1 MRVYL
6 IILALFLVQ
15 CSTIKNTVSSNE
27 QNRSMASS
35 KMILDKSGYLYD
47 PQDRS
52 CDGYPRLQVETM
64 PGTCLGMVL
73 PRDRA
78 LDPTTNKG
86 FVKPRTILPIANTNS
101 FFVVDMGG
109 WAPKNGRL
117 FLLKPGSSGYELKLL
132 KAGLENPH
140 GLRLGPD
147 GYVYIGERTQIS
159 KFHFVKGQ
167 ITDWQLVIGNIPRKE
182 GYMHPL
188 SQFVFDPRNGDLYIN
203 SGSPSDH
210 CIVQGTGAYKT
221 CPEEEAQGN
230 GAIYRVPAEA
240 LKNVPKGGVK
250 FFEVAAKGLRNSM
263 AMAISDQGYLVQ
275 GENSRDFPELEEP
288 YEEMNVIDL
297 DNGRGYHYGWPYCY
311 DFHATSPEWLFPE
324 NKKLPIHK
332 QFTKPVDCAQ
342 LSPQSVGEYQAPYAL
357 MPPHVAPLHA
367 DYYRG
372 SMFADLFGGKLLFT
386 WHGYQ
391 PTGHRLVAY
400 SVDSKGLPIT
410 KSADKNTT
418 FNFNQQGACPARKQ
432 FQPHGGMDRQAPYQE
447 IISKWN
453 EVKGVRPKGAPVA
466 FSEAADGSLWIVEDR
481 ENRTIV
487 RLARTQTANYQEPC
501 DRSSVN
507 APDPQ
512 IQLLAWRSA
521 IKSKPE
527 LDYGYRLV
535 QTELIQKNCL
545 GCHGNIESQDIAQ
558 DRFSNLDFLV
568 KNEWISPRNLEK
580 SKLFGSIARSE
591 GYTPMPPADKE
602 QFYGTPEGE
611 RLNKIVS
618 EWVNA
623 LPMDIEKSYARF
635 TVQDK
640 RNIRIQ
646 PSTSAKACGQFS
658 AGDIVYIDPRPSMEV
673 TSDGYKWSRVYLIPS
688 HSRLY
693 KQTCVAPED
702 GVYYIAR

>member
-1 MRVYL
+1 MRIL
-6 IILALFLVQ
+6 LLALALCLVQ
-15 CSTIKNTVSSNE
+15 CTSVNNSAIP
-27 QNRSMASS
+27 QARQAASS

-78 LDPTTNKG
+78 LDPATQKG
-86 FVKPRTILPIANTNS
+86 FIKPRTIVQIPGSKS
-101 FFVVDMGG
+101 FLVVDMGG

-117 FLLKPGSSGYELKLL
+117 FLLNPGSGGNYELKLL

-147 GYVYIGERTQIS
+147 GYFYIGERVQIS
-159 KFHFVKGQ
+159 KFHFVNGQ
-167 ITDWQLVIGNIPRKE
+167 VTDWKLVIGNIPRKE

-210 CIVQGTGAYKT
+210 CIVEGTGVYKS
-221 CPEEEAQGN
+221 CPEDQTQGN
-230 GAIYRVPAEA
+230 GAIYRVPAQILA
-240 LKNVPKGGVK
+240 NIPAGGIK
-250 FFEVAAKGLRNSM
+250 MFEVAASGLRNSM
-263 AMAISDQGYLVQ
+263 AMAISQAGYLVQ

-297 DNGRGYHYGWPYCY
+297 EKGRGYHYGWPYCY
-311 DFHATSPEWLFPE
+311 DFHATSPEWEFPE
-324 NKKLPIHK
+324 NKMLPIHER
-332 QFTKPVDCAQ
+332 FRKPVNCAQ
-342 LSPQSVGEYQAPYAL
+342 TSPNYPGEYQAPWIL
-357 MPPHVAPLHA
+357 MPPHVAPLHM

-372 SMFADLFGGKLLFT
+372 NMFADLFGGKLLVT

-400 SVDSKGLPIT
+400 TVDEKGLPIT
-410 KSADKNTT
+410 KPADKTTT
-418 FNFNQQGACPARKQ
+418 FNFNNGVGCPVAKTFSPR
-432 FQPHGGMDRQAPYQE
+432 GGMDRQSPYLE

-466 FSEAADGSLWIVEDR
+466 FTEASDGSLWIVEDR

-487 RLARTQTANYQEPC
+487 RLARTQIANYRDACEKNAA
-501 DRSSVN
+501 N

-512 IQLLAWRSA
+512 VQLLAWRSA
-521 IKSKPE
+521 IKDSPD
-527 LDYGYRLV
+527 LDKAYRQV
-535 QTELIQKNCL
+535 QSEVIQKNCM
-545 GCHGNIESQDIAQ
+545 GCHGNLQAQDIAT

-568 KNEWISPRNLEK
+568 KNEWIVPKDLER
-580 SKLFGSIARSE
+580 SKLYGSIARLE
-591 GYTPMPPADKE
+591 GYTPMPPADKQ
-602 QFYGTPEGE
+602 QFYGTAEGE

-618 EWVNA
+618 VWVNS
-623 LPMDIEKSYARF
+623 LPTDVDKSYGRF
-635 TVQDK
+635 TVTDK

-646 PSTSAKACGQFS
+646 PTTSAKACGQFNP
-658 AGDIVYIDPRPSMEV
+658 GDIVYIDPRANKV
-673 TSDGYKWSRVYLIPS
+673 VNSDGYNWYRVYLVPS
-688 HSRLY
+688 HSRLF
-693 KQTCVAPED
+693 QGVCPAPED